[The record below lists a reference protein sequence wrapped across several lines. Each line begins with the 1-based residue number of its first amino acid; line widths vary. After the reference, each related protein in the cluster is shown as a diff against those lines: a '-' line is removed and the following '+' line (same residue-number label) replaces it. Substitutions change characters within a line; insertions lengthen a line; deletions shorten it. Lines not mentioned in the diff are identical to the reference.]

1 VQKPDRDEWGCGLD
15 AFKTALE
22 LEKAVNQSL
31 LDLHALADKHGDAQM
46 MDFLE
51 GEYLK
56 EQVDA
61 IKEISDHI
69 TNLKR
74 VGPGL
79 GEWHYSQKL
88 ES

>member
-1 VQKPDRDEWGCGLD
+1 M
-15 AFKTALE
+15 F
-22 LEKAVNQSL
+22 
-31 LDLHALADKHGDAQM
+31 QM

-61 IKEISDHI
+61 IKDLSDRI

-74 VGPGL
+74 VGTGH
-79 GEWHYSQKL
+79 GEWHYDRELQS
-88 ES
+88 